1 MAAVATGRVGR
12 RAMAMLRAMA
22 QSAMAGALNR
32 VAAATHATAL
42 PPLFGAHAPFSLAAR
57 SMKVMQT
64 LKKRCE
70 HCVIVRRGQIRYV
83 YCKMNPRHKARNGPK
98 RRAGWLHK
106 RNNS

>member
-1 MAAVATGRVGR
+1 
-12 RAMAMLRAMA
+12 MLRAA
-22 QSAMAGALNR
+22 LHGALSSALHR
-32 VAAATHATAL
+32 VATATAL
-42 PPLFGAHAPFSLAAR
+42 PPLFAPMSPLAFANR